1 LGREAILK
9 VHSRN
14 KKVAKDVTLK
24 EIARRTPGFSGADLE
39 NLMNEAALLAAR
51 ENRKNLTLNDI
62 DEAVDR
68 VMMGPAKRS
77 RKYTPKERERVAYHE
92 AGHAVIGL
100 RLSHASVVHKVTI
113 VPRGQAGGYNLM
125 LPDEETFLETKSSLE
140 DKISGFMGGRVA
152 EEIIY
157 NDVSTGAHNDFQRA
171 TQIARAM
178 VTEYGMSSLG
188 PIQYERSTGPV
199 FLGRDYT
206 KSRDFSD
213 KVAFDIDNAVR
224 EIIDAAYQKSKDVI
238 TEHRVLLDT
247 IAHYLL
253 EIETLTF
260 EDIEAIDKT
269 GKLQWW
275 DDKRAEESAEPV
287 IGDTKENA
295 A

>member
-1 LGREAILK
+1 
-9 VHSRN
+9 
-14 KKVAKDVTLK
+14 
-24 EIARRTPGFSGADLE
+24 
-39 NLMNEAALLAAR
+39 
-51 ENRKNLTLNDI
+51 
-62 DEAVDR
+62 
-68 VMMGPAKRS
+68 
-77 RKYTPKERERVAYHE
+77 
-92 AGHAVIGL
+92 
-100 RLSHASVVHKVTI
+100 
-113 VPRGQAGGYNLM
+113 
-125 LPDEETFLETKSSLE
+125 
-140 DKISGFMGGRVA
+140 
-152 EEIIY
+152 
-157 NDVSTGAHNDFQRA
+157 
-171 TQIARAM
+171 
-178 VTEYGMSSLG
+178 MSSLA